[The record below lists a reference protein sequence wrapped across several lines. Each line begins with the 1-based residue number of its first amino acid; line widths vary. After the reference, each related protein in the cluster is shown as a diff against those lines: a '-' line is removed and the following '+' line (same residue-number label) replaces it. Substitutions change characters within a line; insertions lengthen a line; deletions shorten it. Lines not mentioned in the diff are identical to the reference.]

1 MDEIMG
7 LTEQY
12 SVISGRV
19 LEALERDHVSA
30 MSIGM
35 AVKVLLKMTRDRVFE
50 MPSNKIDEWMDS
62 NINMFDAVAIKS
74 VTEALSSIEGLSNM
88 NLNRLS

>member
-7 LTEQY
+7 LTEYY

-19 LEALERDHVSA
+19 LEALERDHVSS

-50 MPSNKIDEWMDS
+50 MTGDKFTEWVDS
-62 NINMFDAVAIKS
+62 NLNMFDAVAVKS
-74 VTEALSSIEGLSNM
+74 VAEALSSIEGLPNM